1 MAIMEEYWSPEQ
13 ISAVLKER
21 DMSISH
27 ETIYK
32 IIRADKKN
40 GGSLYLYCRHKLKHR
55 ARPVSGGSST
65 ICNRINIS
73 EKPEEAD
80 SRHVGDIEMDTI
92 VGKVNHRAILTLTKK
107 VQRCCL

>member
-1 MAIMEEYWSPEQ
+1 MEEYWSPEQ

-21 DMSISH
+21 GMSISH

-40 GGSLYLYCRHKLKHR
+40 GGALYFYCRHRLKHR
-55 ARPVSGGSST
+55 ARSVSGGSST

-73 EKPEEAD
+73 ERPEEAD
-80 SRHVGDIEMDTI
+80 IRHVGDIEMDTI
-92 VGKVNHRAILTLTKK
+92 VGKGNHRAILTLTKK